1 MDYTGYPE
9 YAQLYPPFTHQV
21 SVLDLLVNA
30 GPAARACMTSAAAL
44 SQA

>member
-9 YAQLYPPFTHQV
+9 YPQLYPPFMHRV
-21 SVLDLLVNA
+21 SVIDVLLNA

-44 SQA
+44 SPA